1 MANSNLFSSLRFLRK
16 RGDGR
21 RCRKEALA
29 DNWVE
34 IRCGQREW
42 EDFYRRRWQYD
53 KKVRSTHGVNCTGS
67 CSWDV
72 YVKDGIIIS
81 ELQNVNYPSCGAGF
95 PDHEPRGC
103 PRGATYSWYTYSPLR
118 LKYPYIRSNL
128 LEMWR
133 EALKSQ
139 PSKGVWSPGPEEPR
153 QDPVAAWQSIV
164 EDPSKRRAYQQARGK
179 GGLVR
184 VSHEEAATLIAAA
197 LVYTIKKYGP
207 DRVFGFTPIPAMS
220 MVGYSSGARFV
231 SLIGG
236 SMLSFYDWYSDLPPA
251 SPQTWGEQTDV
262 PESADWYESTYLIVW
277 GTNVP
282 MTRTPD
288 AHFYSEARYR
298 GAKVAAVSPDYA
310 EYVKFADTWLP
321 AKAGTDS
328 ALAMAMTH
336 VVLKE
341 FYIDRQCEY
350 FTQYAKTF
358 TDLPFLSG
366 AQAEGRR
373 RIFRSG
379 F

>member
-1 MANSNLFSSLRFLRK
+1 MNGSKSLEWGIPWPTAIYFHLSGFFAKEVTANGAAKNPWLTIGPRFVAVS
-16 RGDGR
+16 GSGR
-21 RCRKEALA
+21 TFTAGAGRT
-29 DNWVE
+29 
-34 IRCGQREW
+34 
-42 EDFYRRRWQYD
+42 D
-53 KKVRSTHGVNCTGS
+53 KKVRSTHGSIGTGS

-236 SMLSFYDWYSDLPPA
+236 SMLSFYDW
-251 SPQTWGEQTDV
+251 
-262 PESADWYESTYLIVW
+262 
-277 GTNVP
+277 
-282 MTRTPD
+282 
-288 AHFYSEARYR
+288 
-298 GAKVAAVSPDYA
+298 
-310 EYVKFADTWLP
+310 
-321 AKAGTDS
+321 
-328 ALAMAMTH
+328 
-336 VVLKE
+336 
-341 FYIDRQCEY
+341 
-350 FTQYAKTF
+350 
-358 TDLPFLSG
+358 
-366 AQAEGRR
+366 
-373 RIFRSG
+373 
-379 F
+379 

>member
-1 MANSNLFSSLRFLRK
+1 MGDFVANSDLFSSLRFLRK

-29 DNWVE
+29 DNWAE

-42 EDFYRRRWQYD
+42 EDLTAGAGSTS

-236 SMLSFYDWYSDLPPA
+236 SMLSFLRLVLRPSSGVTSDVGRA
-251 SPQTWGEQTDV
+251 DQRAGECGLVRVHV
-262 PESADWYESTYLIVW
+262 PVSVW

-321 AKAGTDS
+321 A
-328 ALAMAMTH
+328 
-336 VVLKE
+336 
-341 FYIDRQCEY
+341 RQ
-350 FTQYAKTF
+350 
-358 TDLPFLSG
+358 
-366 AQAEGRR
+366 GRIR
-373 RIFRSG
+373 LWPWP
-379 F
+379 